1 MLQEHL
7 VIQAEVAFH
16 PYELF
21 GLKNSKIRLQSPVL
35 CLFRLK
41 IGDFWGL
48 FVAHSG
54 PDPENHVRP
63 HELKSAF

>member
-1 MLQEHL
+1 MLQEHV
-7 VIQAEVAFH
+7 VIQAEVAVH

-21 GLKNSKIRLQSPVL
+21 SLKNCKIRLQSPVL

-41 IGDFWGL
+41 IGDFRGL
-48 FVAHSG
+48 FAASSG
-54 PDPENHVRP
+54 PDPENHDRP